1 MSGAATP
8 VRVAHPPPVAPRAPV
23 LVSEGSLAWL
33 RAGSVLV
40 FLAPVTLLL
49 GLRLAHLRVDPLL
62 GLYGVVVL
70 ATTSLV
76 MFIAFGFY
84 RDPAMG
90 VPTDPRRAARVSP
103 RRVQGRPRHRG
114 PLRPLTA
121 RRRPTGASR

>member
-90 VPTDPRRAARVSP
+90 VPTDPRRPLVSALVACKDD
-103 RRVQGRPRHRG
+103 RDIVIRCVRS
-114 PLRPLTA
+114 LLA
-121 RRRPTGASR
+121 RPTGASR